1 MTRLLA
7 QAAAVVTVGV
17 LALVLVLAL
26 PVSTDGVAVLAGALM
41 VGAGALRRAEM
52 FGEGGGN

>member
-41 VGAGALRRAEM
+41 VGAGVLRRAEVRS
-52 FGEGGGN
+52 

>member
-17 LALVLVLAL
+17 SATVLVLAL

-41 VGAGALRRAEM
+41 VGAGALRRAEVAR
-52 FGEGGGN
+52 

>member
-17 LALVLVLAL
+17 SATVLVIWIGMAL

-41 VGAGALRRAEM
+41 VGAGALRRA
-52 FGEGGGN
+52 GESS

>member
-7 QAAAVVTVGV
+7 QAAAIITVGGSAT
-17 LALVLVLAL
+17 ALILAL

-41 VGAGALRRAEM
+41 VGAGALRRAEVRS
-52 FGEGGGN
+52 

>member
-7 QAAAVVTVGV
+7 QTAAVVTVGV
-17 LALVLVLAL
+17 SATVLVLAL

-41 VGAGALRRAEM
+41 VGAGALRRAEVRS
-52 FGEGGGN
+52 